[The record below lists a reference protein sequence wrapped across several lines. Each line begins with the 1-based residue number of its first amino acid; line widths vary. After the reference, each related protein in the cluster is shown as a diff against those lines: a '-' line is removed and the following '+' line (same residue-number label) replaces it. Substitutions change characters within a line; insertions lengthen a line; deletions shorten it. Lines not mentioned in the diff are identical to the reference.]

1 MTNISATLLQL
12 RNSVQKLLG
21 KQKILKS
28 VKREIVLFI
37 PKQDPN
43 QSDICLYRNKVLSDA
58 SDT

>member
-1 MTNISATLLQL
+1 MTNISATLLQF

-21 KQKILKS
+21 KQKMLKS
-28 VKREIVLFI
+28 VKTEIVPFI

-43 QSDICLYRNKVLSDA
+43 QSDICLYRNKVLSDI

>member
-1 MTNISATLLQL
+1 M
-12 RNSVQKLLG
+12 QKLLG

-43 QSDICLYRNKVLSDA
+43 QSDICLYRNKVLSDT

>member
-43 QSDICLYRNKVLSDA
+43 QSDICLYRNKVLSDT